1 MAELTIMLRRDPTTG
16 KQNVIIKL
24 DSDADALP
32 YEHEQMHRELVEKLL
47 GKSLED
53 FGEVIVEREA
63 APEPATPQ
71 GNAPE
76 QERQKEKRGN

>member
-32 YEHEQMHRELVEKLL
+32 YEHEQMHRQLVEKIM
-47 GKSLED
+47 GKALED

-63 APEPATPQ
+63 APQPATPQ
-71 GNAPE
+71 GKAPRE
-76 QERQKEKRGN
+76 EKRKAAEGN